1 MYKTEYG
8 SFDGNS
14 WEAFCQTCFKLKYES
29 NGYQELTAWQGDLGI
44 EGFTRDGIVF
54 QCYCPDEEYE
64 PSTLYEKQRDKITKD
79 LKKLDAKKEDLK
91 KYLKDTK
98 IKKWIFV
105 TPGYKNK
112 ELVKHCRDKAD
123 EYRAMSLEILDSDFD
138 VFVQDLGFF
147 AEQIPYVVG
156 FNGKKVE
163 VNHIPESKENQER
176 WKNSSISLVQ
186 TANRKNT
193 HRVSDN
199 VPKREEK
206 INKLTSLTISHF
218 LNGNLMLGK
227 IQTSFPDDYEKFVR
241 IISQY
246 EEKVEEM
253 CITNSSDSN
262 TLYDKIAVD
271 LKAKIASSFPYL
283 DEITIERLTNQVL
296 ADWILRCPIEFE

>member
-1 MYKTEYG
+1 M
-8 SFDGNS
+8 
-14 WEAFCQTCFKLKYES
+14 
-29 NGYQELTAWQGDLGI
+29 
-44 EGFTRDGIVF
+44 
-54 QCYCPDEEYE
+54 
-64 PSTLYEKQRDKITKD
+64 
-79 LKKLDAKKEDLK
+79 
-91 KYLKDTK
+91 KDTK

-112 ELVKHCRDKAD
+112 ELVKHCRDKAE
-123 EYRAMSLEILDSDFD
+123 EYRRMSLDILDSDFD

-156 FNGKKVE
+156 FNGRKIE
-163 VNHIPESKENQER
+163 VNHISESKENQER

-199 VPKREEK
+199 VAKRDEK

-218 LNGNLMLGK
+218 LNGNLMLSK
-227 IQTSFPDDYEKFVR
+227 IQSSFPDDYEKFVR
-241 IISQY
+241 VISQY

-262 TLYDKIAVD
+262 TLYEKIAVD
-271 LKAKIASSFPYL
+271 LKAK
-283 DEITIERLTNQVL
+283 
-296 ADWILRCPIEFE
+296 